1 MKKLLSVLVVVAC
14 LVSCLSVCVS
24 AERIYDGYTTA
35 IKGTPVIDAELD
47 DIWLQTEKQDIAL
60 WCEEFASMHYTDTT
74 GTFRVMWDDSFLYV
88 FVEVDKKGMEVY
100 PGDETWST
108 LSNTDNVL
116 VLVSQGL
123 FDGYEDVANGANSDA
138 GGFRCTAGG
147 LMNGLGLMYSET
159 EDRYTAAAQI
169 TTSSTY
175 QCEFAIPW
183 NEYKPAENTEIGMEI
198 QLNVNIVG
206 DDKRYTV
213 VEWAET
219 PACEAWNNTAYMST
233 VKLIGAPAVADVPVD
248 TAPADT
254 TPVVDTPVDT
264 APATFDA
271 TVVAVA
277 SMIVTAGTA
286 LVVSR
291 KRK

>member
-1 MKKLLSVLVVVAC
+1 MTKKLLSVLIVVAC
-14 LVSCLSVCVS
+14 LLSCLSICVS

-35 IKGTPVIDAELD
+35 IKGTPVIDGELD
-47 DIWLQTEKQDIAL
+47 DLWLQTEKQDVAL
-60 WCEEFASMHYTDTT
+60 WCEDFNSDYETDTT
-74 GTFRVMWDDSFLYV
+74 GTLRVMWDESFLYV
-88 FVEVDKKGMEVY
+88 FVEVDKKGMDVY
-100 PGDETWST
+100 PGDASWSS

-116 VLVSQGL
+116 VVMSQGL
-123 FDGYEDVANGANSDA
+123 FEDYEDVANGANPDA
-138 GGFRCTAGG
+138 GCFRCTAGG
-147 LMNGLGLMYSET
+147 LINGLGLMYSDV
-159 EDRYTAAAQI
+159 EDTYTAAAKI
-169 TTSSTY
+169 TSASTY

-183 NEYKPAENTEIGMEI
+183 NDFKPTENFEIGMEI

-233 VKLIGAPAVADVPVD
+233 VKLIAAPAVTDV
-248 TAPADT
+248 PADT
-254 TPVVDTPVDT
+254 TAPVDTPVDT
-264 APATFDA
+264 PIDEAPATFDTA
-271 TVVAVA
+271 IVAVA
-277 SMIVTAGTA
+277 AMVVTAGTA